1 MQKAKIFNP
10 ATGPFA
16 GLIVLSVVGLALEVA
31 TRSHLL
37 DTRFFP
43 APTDVLVNLGR
54 LLFLSSD
61 FQLHLEASLLRLT
74 LGVLLACTTS
84 FFVLIAAALNP
95 VARQIMNGL
104 TALLYPLPKSAL
116 LPFLF
121 LLVGLTNFSH
131 IMLIAL
137 GCATLILTSLDSGLT
152 RLRQAGYLELARVL
166 GLSPFQCLL
175 KVILPGLVPEVLNGL
190 KLGVSY
196 SIVLLIVSEMMA
208 TRYGLGVIM
217 WTSWDQ
223 FKIVDLYSIFYLLSF
238 SGLLLFGFF
247 GTLAEAAAE
256 PQRGLL

>member
-1 MQKAKIFNP
+1 MQKARAFNP

-16 GLIVLSVVGLALEVA
+16 GIAVLFMIGLALEVA
-31 TRSHLL
+31 TRGHII

-43 APTDVLVNLGR
+43 VPTVVLGNLSQ
-54 LLFLSSD
+54 LLFFNAD
-61 FQLHLEASLLRLT
+61 FRLHLEASFLRLS
-74 LGVLLACTTS
+74 LGVLLACGTS
-84 FFVLIAAALNP
+84 LFVLIAAALSP
-95 VARQIMNGL
+95 LARQFMNGF

-121 LLVGLTNFSH
+121 LLVGLSNLSH
-131 IMLIAL
+131 IILIAL
-137 GCATLILTSLDSGLT
+137 GCATLLLTTLDSGLT

-166 GLSPFQCLL
+166 GLSRRQLL
-175 KVILPGLVPEVLNGL
+175 VKVVLPGLVPEVLNGL

-208 TRYGLGVIM
+208 TRYGLGVMM

-223 FKIVDLYSIFYLLSF
+223 FKIVDLYSVFYLLSF
-238 SGLLLFGFF
+238 SGLLLFGLF
-247 GTLAEAAAE
+247 GFLAEVAAE

>member
-1 MQKAKIFNP
+1 MQKARVLNP

-16 GLIVLSVVGLALEVA
+16 GIVVLFIIGLALEVA
-31 TRSHLL
+31 TRIHLI

-43 APTDVLVNLGR
+43 VPTVVLGNLSQ
-54 LLFLSSD
+54 LLFFNAD
-61 FQLHLEASLLRLT
+61 FRLHLEASFLRLS
-74 LGVLLACTTS
+74 LGVLLACATS
-84 FFVLIAAALNP
+84 ILVLVAAALSP
-95 VARQIMNGL
+95 LARHFMNGF

-121 LLVGLTNFSH
+121 LLVGLSNLSH
-131 IMLIAL
+131 IILIAL
-137 GCATLILTSLDSGLT
+137 GCATLLLTTLDAGLT

-166 GLSPFQCLL
+166 GLSKRQLL
-175 KVILPGLVPEVLNGL
+175 AKVVLPGLVPEILNGL

-208 TRYGLGVIM
+208 TRYGLGVMM

-223 FKIVDLYSIFYLLSF
+223 FKIVDLYSVFYLLSF

-247 GTLAEAAAE
+247 GFWAEVAAE